1 MRKLSQVPN
10 ASNRVPCFHFTGH
23 AATPRSPRRL
33 PARLQQYVQR
43 RRPSRAH
50 EPKVMQAAAGLV
62 RACHSSVGGWVV
74 HYESESCRHTHAGP
88 ALTEYSVPREIPL
101 DCPLWPKLPAP
112 HRVQG
117 AGAHLRQGRPHVSR
131 APPSPS
137 IQRRTDK
144 ECPFSRCS
152 ICSWSLDAQTK
163 NGVRLPI
170 PVPAPNTIPPSS
182 TIHTT
187 PSTPARRGFDRPSTP
202 RPSIFCPVHN
212 PLHPGRCLCPPPPR

>member
-1 MRKLSQVPN
+1 MPPTGSRVSTSQGTLRPHGAHGVSLQDSNNMRS
-10 ASNRVPCFHFTGH
+10 AG
-23 AATPRSPRRL
+23 
-33 PARLQQYVQR
+33 
-43 RRPSRAH
+43 RPSRAH

-74 HYESESCRHTHAGP
+74 HYESESCRHTHARP

-131 APPSPS
+131 APPPP
-137 IQRRTDK
+137 RFRDG
-144 ECPFSRCS
+144 P
-152 ICSWSLDAQTK
+152 TK
-163 NGVRLPI
+163 NDPF
-170 PVPAPNTIPPSS
+170 PVALYVLGPWMLRQRTASVCPYQFQ
-182 TIHTT
+182 HQT
-187 PSTPARRGFDRPSTP
+187 PSHHRQPSTLHRAHLPVAASTDPRPP

-212 PLHPGRCLCPPPPR
+212 PLHPGRCLCPPPLIGQHCPH